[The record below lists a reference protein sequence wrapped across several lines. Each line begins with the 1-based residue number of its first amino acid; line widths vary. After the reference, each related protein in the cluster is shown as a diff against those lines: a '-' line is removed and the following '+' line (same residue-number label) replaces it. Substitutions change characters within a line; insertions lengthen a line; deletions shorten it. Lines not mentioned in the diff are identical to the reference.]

1 MTGNGYRV
9 GQKIAAHTMSKGA
22 AEGREFAAAK
32 IVASDIKSVNL
43 WIANADAKRSWLLV
57 NGSTCRAKQGKE
69 YDVGFWNGV
78 KAYGLEC
85 LEPLH
90 RDLTEAYNILGERKS
105 ARVVEFV
112 RDSEDDTLITAT
124 KRLIGLGFR
133 VEGGSVVIG

>member
-1 MTGNGYRV
+1 
-9 GQKIAAHTMSKGA
+9 
-22 AEGREFAAAK
+22 
-32 IVASDIKSVNL
+32 VAGV
-43 WIANADAKRSWLLV
+43 
-57 NGSTCRAKQGKE
+57 GKE

-112 RDSEDDTLITAT
+112 RDSEDDTVATAT
-124 KRLIGLGFR
+124 KRLKGLGFT
-133 VEGGSVVIG
+133 VEGGSVIVG